1 MVREFDVIVL
11 GAGPVGENVADRVRA
26 AGLEVAVVEHEL
38 VGGECSYWACVP
50 SKTLL
55 RSGSALR
62 AAQRVPGAAQALTG
76 TIDAAA
82 TFARR
87 NWFVSDWSDHG
98 GQEWLASVGI
108 ELVRGHGR
116 LDGSRRVV
124 VTPSGGGADEVLAA
138 RHAIAVCTG
147 SHPMVPDIPGLA
159 EARPW
164 TSRDATSAQSAPG
177 RLAIIGGGV
186 VAAEMAAVY
195 AGFGAEVTVLARS
208 TMLRGMEDVAGE
220 AVTAGLRALGATVRL
235 GATPVEVRREPSG
248 EVSIALEDG
257 TTVTADEVLV
267 ATGRRARTEG
277 IGVETVGLVPGDW
290 IAVDETLAATSA
302 APAAPA
308 EPDADPGEG
317 ATGPWLYAVGDVT
330 DRALFTHQGK
340 YQARAA
346 GDVIAAR
353 ALGRP
358 VDDARYGVHVA
369 TADHTAVPNVVFG
382 DPEVAAVGL
391 TAAKA
396 EDAGMAVRVA
406 EVPFAS
412 VSGAGILADGYEGT
426 ARLVID
432 DERDVVVGATFV
444 GQGVAELL
452 QQATIAIVGEVPVRR
467 LWHAVPAFPT
477 LSEVWLR
484 LLEADGRPEASA

>member
-50 SKTLL
+50 SKTLM

-62 AAQRVPGAAQALTG
+62 AAQRVQGAARAVDGSL
-76 TIDAAA
+76 DAAA

-87 NWFVSDWSDHG
+87 NRFVSDWSDQG
-98 GQEWLASVGI
+98 GQDWLAGAGI
-108 ELVRGHGR
+108 GLVRGHGR
-116 LDGSRRVV
+116 LDGTRRVV
-124 VTPSGGGADEVLAA
+124 VTPSTGGADEVLVA
-138 RHAIAVCTG
+138 RHAVAVCTG
-147 SHPMVPDIPGLA
+147 SEPMVPDIPGLA
-159 EARPW
+159 ETRPW

-195 AGFGAEVTVLARS
+195 AGFGTEVTVLARS
-208 TMLRGMEDVAGE
+208 TMLRGMEDFAGE

-235 GATPVEVRREPSG
+235 GATPAQVRREAGG
-248 EVSIALEDG
+248 EVAIALEDG

-277 IGVETVGLVPGDW
+277 IGVETVGLESGGW
-290 IAVDETLAATSA
+290 IEVDETLAATSA
-302 APAAPA
+302 TPVDPEA
-308 EPDADPGEG
+308 EAGDGGTE
-317 ATGPWLYAVGDVT
+317 PWLYAVGDVT

-358 VDDARYGVHVA
+358 VDDSPYGVHVA
-369 TADHTAVPNVVFG
+369 TADHAAVPNIVFG

-391 TAAKA
+391 TAARA
-396 EDAGMAVRVA
+396 EEAGLGIRVA

-432 DERDVVVGATFV
+432 DERDVIVGATFV

-452 QQATIAIVGEVPVRR
+452 HQATVAIVGEVPVRR

-484 LLEADGRPEASA
+484 LLEADGRPEARA